1 MKLKHITMTV
11 LATATIAAGGAVLA
25 GPALADTA
33 TTVPGSG
40 DIYPV
45 LGPGSRSENVRALQW
60 LLNCHGYP
68 VGVPSH
74 FGPATQHQVR
84 AYQVKFGLQPFDGNV
99 GAYTWTNIL
108 DRSQVRYG
116 DRNDCVKAFQVELN
130 KYRNAD
136 HVGDLPIT
144 GYFGPKTRAAY
155 RAFLKSPGEPGYVAT
170 PSAWHQLV
178 SRLP

>member
-1 MKLKHITMTV
+1 MRLKHITMTV
-11 LATATIAAGGAVLA
+11 AAAAAIAAGGMALA
-25 GPALADTA
+25 GPAMADTA
-33 TTVPGSG
+33 PTVPGSG
-40 DIYPV
+40 DHYPV
-45 LGPGSRSENVRALQW
+45 LKMGDRSENVRALQW

-68 VGVPSH
+68 VGTPSH

-84 AYQVKFGLQPFDGNV
+84 AYQVKFGLMPFDGNV

-108 DRSQVRYG
+108 NRSQVRYG

-130 KYRNAD
+130 KYRTAD
-136 HVGDLPIT
+136 HVADLPIT

-155 RAFLKSPGEPGYVAT
+155 RAFLHNPSEPGVVAT
-170 PSAWHQLV
+170 PAAWHQLV